1 VAFAIVLGLSLLL
14 LIVSQWPPVVAVQTA
29 GARAVAPLQ
38 EAVHAVSEAVGGL
51 VDTVGDIGRLR
62 GDNERLTS
70 DLAGA
75 RARIATL
82 DGVAAENAQ
91 LRALLG
97 IAAALP
103 MEFQPARV
111 VARDPTSGV
120 WEVAIAAGTADGIR
134 IGMPVLASAS
144 GPGALAGVVVAADRQ
159 RSTVRLVVD
168 TRSRVIAEDLET
180 GALGLVEGQPGGQL
194 VMRQVELAD
203 TVAVGDTVVTAGL
216 AAEGAAPEYPRGV
229 LIGTVTA
236 TEPDANGLTQTI
248 FIAPATDPRHLSWL
262 LVVTGFSSD

>member
-1 VAFAIVLGLSLLL
+1 VAFAGAIALSVVLL
-14 LIVSQWPPVVAVQTA
+14 VAAQWPPLVTVQTA

-38 EAVHAVSEAVGGL
+38 QTVHTISEAVSGM
-51 VDTVGDIGRLR
+51 VQTVSDIGRLR
-62 GDNERLTS
+62 SDNEQLTS

-75 RARIATL
+75 RARIAAL

-103 MEFQPARV
+103 MEFLPARV

-120 WEVAIAAGTADGIR
+120 WEVSVGAGTADGIR
-134 IGMPVLASAS
+134 IGMPVLASAG

-168 TRSRVIAEDLET
+168 TRSRVIAEDLAT

-203 TVAVGDTVVTAGL
+203 SVAVGDSVVTAGL
-216 AAEGAAPEYPRGV
+216 AAEGAASEYPRGV

-236 TEPDANGLTQTI
+236 TEPDANGLTQTV

-262 LVVTGFSSD
+262 LVITEFSTE